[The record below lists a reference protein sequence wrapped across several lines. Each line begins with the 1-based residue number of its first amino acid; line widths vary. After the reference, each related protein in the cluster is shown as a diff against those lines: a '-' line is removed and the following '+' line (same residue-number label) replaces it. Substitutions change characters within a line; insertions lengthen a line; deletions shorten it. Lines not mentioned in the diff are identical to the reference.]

1 MALNTIISSV
11 KHSLDDK
18 DNVVAVL
25 LDLSKAFDTVDHVLM
40 LHKLHLFGF
49 SPSSIALIKD
59 YLSNRFN
66 ITKFGDCS
74 SSPKLVE
81 VGIPQGSILGVI
93 LFIIFINDM
102 CHLDISSNLTLFADD
117 TTMIYSH
124 KSISICLKTLASDLA
139 VIENWLKNNR
149 LILNLKKTNAML
161 FSNGCRSNLIDDNIK
176 LESNGINI
184 PFVTSFK
191 LLGVIVDNKLKFDL
205 HTISIC
211 RKVCFKI
218 HTLKK
223 CAYLFDL
230 TFRIILFK
238 LFIQSSFDYC
248 STLFFHFSNKSDSDR
263 LEKSFSKAI
272 NKFLNIKLYVLS
284 E

>member
-1 MALNTIISSV
+1 
-11 KHSLDDK
+11 
-18 DNVVAVL
+18 
-25 LDLSKAFDTVDHVLM
+25 
-40 LHKLHLFGF
+40 
-49 SPSSIALIKD
+49 
-59 YLSNRFN
+59 
-66 ITKFGDCS
+66 
-74 SSPKLVE
+74 
-81 VGIPQGSILGVI
+81 
-93 LFIIFINDM
+93 M

-124 KSISICLKTLASDLA
+124 KSISTCLKTLSSDLA
-139 VIENWLKNNR
+139 VIEKWLKHNR

-218 HTLKK
+218 HTLKSVHI
-223 CAYLFDL
+223 YL
-230 TFRIILFK
+230 I
-238 LFIQSSFDYC
+238 
-248 STLFFHFSNKSDSDR
+248 STLGSSYSSY
-263 LEKSFSKAI
+263 SFNRHLITAQLCSFTSLTSLI
-272 NKFLNIKLYVLS
+272 VIV
-284 E
+284 

>member
-1 MALNTIISSV
+1 
-11 KHSLDDK
+11 
-18 DNVVAVL
+18 
-25 LDLSKAFDTVDHVLM
+25 
-40 LHKLHLFGF
+40 
-49 SPSSIALIKD
+49 
-59 YLSNRFN
+59 
-66 ITKFGDCS
+66 
-74 SSPKLVE
+74 
-81 VGIPQGSILGVI
+81 
-93 LFIIFINDM
+93 
-102 CHLDISSNLTLFADD
+102 
-117 TTMIYSH
+117 
-124 KSISICLKTLASDLA
+124 
-139 VIENWLKNNR
+139 
-149 LILNLKKTNAML
+149 ML

-218 HTLKK
+218 HTLQK

-230 TFRIILFK
+230 NFRIILFK

-272 NKFLNIKLYVLS
+272 NKFLNIQALCFIKENS